1 VTIPLVNVG
10 AFLDSA
16 LATARPE
23 LQAEVAGASHP
34 IALLPVRLE
43 TRFFAG
49 EDGKSELRV
58 RVYPDKI
65 HLDSHDPA
73 LAAEET
79 AAGRV
84 YWEQRWRAATDV
96 ARHQQAWA
104 VLSDRFEPGRAAW
117 IARALTPVN
126 LDARPAAPL
135 PDDAALPRPPEFPDL
150 GGPATITRTPLAQAL
165 PARWVATAYRNG
177 TVVGAAVGRDVTGPL
192 PVGPDL
198 DPRLAPVEADDA
210 PAIDEG
216 MRWMAEFDRAEEVG
230 MALRVPL
237 PDPLDTAAVDVLVVS
252 GVTEGMPEHGIAD
265 LLDCHRYTDGL
276 ELLAPAT
283 PSNNTT
289 GERAGWTGRDPRGAR
304 SFAAEWEES
313 AFQRGD
319 DTSAGALASALGLPT
334 SRAEDTL
341 GHLAGATGDDLAAAE
356 AMTTALWPATWGYCL
371 TQMVG
376 MAGGGVGA
384 DLSLEDVDWARDHAR
399 RFVRPGGHLPTIRCG
414 RQPYGL
420 LPVTSLDRWAD
431 TSTDAHRLDLL
442 RGVLARLRDGLWRPG
457 QDTVARVGAS
467 SDPSGDLVDVLR
479 TDALPSAL
487 RVRRLMGPHF
497 LRHLRLF
504 LGDDLD
510 AAGFW
515 LRLQALSAAAANQAG
530 LGFLPAVSRMVYE
543 GASSP
548 VVTPLVSADGPA
560 APDYLTELLQVTDLD
575 ALAAPVPEQAVPVL
589 QALLR
594 HGLLREHAVVAAR
607 LLASDE
613 LPLGSL
619 VRDAELVDLV
629 PEETPTPGWRW
640 QRDQP
645 QPGSTP
651 ARTIRE
657 ALADP
662 DALPQAAARSLV
674 EFRDAI
680 SALARCDVPT
690 LERHLLGTLAATSY
704 RLDAWVTSL
713 AARRLATLRE
723 TTPDGV
729 LLGGYGWL
737 EALRPE
743 PMTPA
748 PQLPDDEPG
757 PLFLPASDP
766 GFIHAPSLD
775 QASTAALLRNAHL
788 AHGGAADNPYSI
800 QLTSARVRA
809 AQRLLDG
816 VGQGQGL
823 GALLGYDFERALHET
838 HPGDDPDE
846 TLDDLLDDFRRL
858 APPTGVGAEDAASR
872 RVLLDGLE
880 LVRRWREEPAT
891 LLAGLDGL
899 GPEGSA
905 RHRAVTGLLDAL
917 DRALD
922 AVADA
927 VTAESVHQLVR
938 GNLDRASSTLEDI
951 TAGDAAPPELQHQR
965 TPRSGLP
972 VTHRV
977 ALVLDAD
984 DTLPGSS
991 GWARASTSP
1000 RAAADPTVNTW
1011 LGRLLGPATRV
1022 QVELSLIGPSGDL
1035 PAPPPVPM
1043 TSLGLTPLDLL
1054 RLSVDASGR
1063 DELAWRA
1070 YAAAV
1075 PEAQRTQGIRATL
1088 AAPPAGARTSV
1099 TVWDLLEVASS
1110 AYTLVSK
1117 ARPLDGAD
1125 LQPPQDNSAPGL
1137 DLDEYDDRAAA
1148 AHAALRQARDALAAA
1163 LDSPTPSQ
1171 LGEAMRAV
1179 ACFGILGS
1187 TQLDAAASPLAQAV
1201 LAELNRRLAE
1211 AETAATP
1218 APEESEA
1225 ARRARIV
1232 RRFAAVF
1239 GPGFVPTPRF
1249 ACPSPAGL
1257 SASLR
1262 DTEALTGGDPLA
1274 DQTWWLRM
1282 ARLRPALA
1290 QLDLVLR
1297 EAEALGNDAE
1307 PKLRLAQLPHVAG
1320 QRWVG
1325 LPLDGDLREGV
1336 VSLALQGNG
1345 LDRLGGWLI
1354 GLLVDEWTEV
1364 VPHRNET
1371 TGIAFRYDPPD
1382 AAPPQAILLAV
1393 PPVEDEP
1400 WTVGTLNQVLL
1411 ETLDL
1416 AHLRACGP
1424 AELESADHYLPAAV
1438 LAFNLDGDAVST
1450 DLNPLTSQS

>member
-1 VTIPLVNVG
+1 MTIPLVDVG
-10 AFLDSA
+10 AFLEA
-16 LATARPE
+16 NLAVARPE
-23 LQAEVAGASHP
+23 LRAEVAAPSHP

-43 TRFFAG
+43 ARFFADA
-49 EDGKSELRV
+49 DGRAELRV

-73 LAAEET
+73 LTAAEA
-79 AAGRV
+79 AAGRA
-84 YWEQRWRAATDV
+84 YWEQRWRAASDV
-96 ARHQQAWA
+96 ARHQRAWA
-104 VLSDRFEPGRAAW
+104 ILTDRFEPGRAAW
-117 IARALTPVN
+117 IARALTPLN
-126 LDARPAAPL
+126 PGMRPAAPL
-135 PDDAALPRPPEFPDL
+135 PGDAALPHPAQFPDL
-150 GGPATITRTPLAQAL
+150 GDPATITRTPLARAL

-177 TVVGAAVGRDVTGPL
+177 AVAGVAVGRDVTGLL

-210 PAIDEG
+210 AAIDEG
-216 MRWMAEFDRAEEVG
+216 MRWMIEFDRAEEVG

-237 PDPLDTAAVDVLVVS
+237 PDPFGTVAVDVLVVS
-252 GVTEGMPEHGIAD
+252 GVAEGTPEHGLAD
-265 LLDCHRYTDGL
+265 LLDCHHYTDGL

-283 PSNNTT
+283 PSNNTA
-289 GERAGWTGRDPRGAR
+289 GGRAGWTGRDPRGAR

-313 AFQRGD
+313 AVQRGD
-319 DTSAGALASALGLPT
+319 DTSAGALASALGLPMP
-334 SRAEDTL
+334 RAQDTL
-341 GHLAGATGDDLAAAE
+341 GRLTGATGDDLAAAE
-356 AMTTALWPATWGYCL
+356 AMATALWPATWGYYL
-371 TQMVG
+371 TQMAG

-384 DLSLEDVDWARDHAR
+384 ALSLEDVDWARDHAR

-420 LPVTSLDRWAD
+420 LPVTSLNRWAD
-431 TSTDAHRLDLL
+431 TSADAHRLGVL
-442 RGVLARLRDGLWRPG
+442 RGVLAGLRDGLWRPA

-504 LGDDLD
+504 LGEDLD

-515 LRLQALSAAAANQAG
+515 TMLQALSGAAANRAG

-543 GASSP
+543 GSSSP
-548 VVTPLVSADGPA
+548 VVAPLVSANGPA
-560 APDYLTELLQVTDLD
+560 APGYLTELLQVTDLD
-575 ALAAPVPEQAVPVL
+575 AIAAPVPEQAGPVL
-589 QALLR
+589 RALLR
-594 HGLLREHAVVAAR
+594 HGLLRENALLAAR
-607 LLASDE
+607 LLASDQ
-613 LPLGSL
+613 LPLVSL

-629 PEETPTPGWRW
+629 PGQAPTPGWRW

-645 QPGSTP
+645 QPGSVP

-662 DALPQAAARSLV
+662 GALPPAATRSLT
-674 EFRDAI
+674 EFRAAVA
-680 SALARCDVPT
+680 ALARCDVPT

-723 TTPDGV
+723 STPDGV

-737 EALRPE
+737 EGLRPE
-743 PMTPA
+743 PMTPV
-748 PQLPDDEPG
+748 PQPPEDEPG

-788 AHGGAADNPYSI
+788 AHGGTADHPYSI
-800 QLTSARVRA
+800 QLTSARVRS

-816 VGQGQGL
+816 VRQGQGL
-823 GALLGYDFERALHET
+823 GALLGYDFERALHEI
-838 HPGDDPDE
+838 HPGGDPGE

-858 APPTGVGAEDAASR
+858 APPAGVDAADAASR

-880 LVRRWREEPAT
+880 LVRRWREDPAA

-899 GPEGSA
+899 GPEGSS
-905 RHRAVTGLLDAL
+905 RHRAVTGLLGAL

-951 TAGDAAPPELQHQR
+951 TVGDAAPPELQHQC

-984 DTLPGSS
+984 ASLPDSS
-991 GWARASTSP
+991 GWALASSSP
-1000 RAAADPTVNTW
+1000 RAAADLAANAW
-1011 LGRLLGPATRV
+1011 LGRLLGPATLV
-1022 QVELSLIGPSGDL
+1022 EIELSLTGPSGDL
-1035 PAPPPVPM
+1035 PAPPPVPLA
-1043 TSLGLTPLDLL
+1043 SLGLTPLDLL

-1075 PEAQRTQGIRATL
+1075 PEDQRAQGIRATL
-1088 AAPPAGARTSV
+1088 ASPPAGARATV

-1110 AYTLVSK
+1110 AYTLVSRS
-1117 ARPLDGAD
+1117 RPLDGAD
-1125 LQPPQDNSAPGL
+1125 LRPPQDSPAPGL

-1148 AHAALRQARDALAAA
+1148 AHAALREARDALAAA
-1163 LDSPTPSQ
+1163 LESPALESPAPSQ
-1171 LGEAMRAV
+1171 LGAAVRAV
-1179 ACFGILGS
+1179 ACFGISGSAQLG
-1187 TQLDAAASPLAQAV
+1187 AAATPLAPAV
-1201 LAELNRRLAE
+1201 LAELDRRLAE
-1211 AETAATP
+1211 ADTAAEP

-1232 RRFAAVF
+1232 RRFTAVF
-1239 GPGFVPTPRF
+1239 GPGFVPAPRF
-1249 ACPSPAGL
+1249 ASPGL
-1257 SASLR
+1257 EL
-1262 DTEALTGGDPLA
+1262 LK
-1274 DQTWWLRM
+1274 
-1282 ARLRPALA
+1282 LRPGA
-1290 QLDLVLR
+1290 
-1297 EAEALGNDAE
+1297 
-1307 PKLRLAQLPHVAG
+1307 K
-1320 QRWVG
+1320 
-1325 LPLDGDLREGV
+1325 
-1336 VSLALQGNG
+1336 
-1345 LDRLGGWLI
+1345 
-1354 GLLVDEWTEV
+1354 
-1364 VPHRNET
+1364 
-1371 TGIAFRYDPPD
+1371 
-1382 AAPPQAILLAV
+1382 
-1393 PPVEDEP
+1393 
-1400 WTVGTLNQVLL
+1400 
-1411 ETLDL
+1411 
-1416 AHLRACGP
+1416 
-1424 AELESADHYLPAAV
+1424 
-1438 LAFNLDGDAVST
+1438 
-1450 DLNPLTSQS
+1450 